1 MNKKRIAFHTL
12 GCKLNFTE
20 TSGLSRELKDEFD
33 IVNFSESADYYVVQS
48 CVVTSTAEK
57 KCRAVIRQ
65 ASKRNPD
72 AAIIVI
78 GCMSQL
84 RSEQLTGMD
93 GVRLVLGNTE
103 KFQLKSII
111 QGNFLDPSGKIRAS
125 NILKDKTFHPSY
137 SGSDRTRTFVK
148 IQDGCDYFCSFCTI
162 PIARGRSRSN
172 SIAETLELIET
183 ALGEHPLELV
193 LTGVNIG
200 DFGKLNDETLYGL
213 LKVIERRDYK
223 VRFRLSSVEPDLL
236 TGKIIEL
243 VANSKR
249 FMPHFHIPLQSGS
262 DKVLKRMNRRYFS
275 DTFVSRVNLIKTLL
289 PYACIAADVI
299 VGFPGET
306 DTEFQETF
314 SLTESLPLSYLHV
327 FPYSERP
334 GTRAQLMGD
343 KVKPET
349 IQQRVSSLI
358 KLSDAKKI
366 DFLKSN
372 IGRVEEVLFEAENNR
387 GVISGFTTNYI
398 RVSAP
403 FEYDYKNSVK
413 KTRLTSFDK
422 EGTFTFEPV

>member
-1 MNKKRIAFHTL
+1 MNKKRITFHSL
-12 GCKLNFTE
+12 GCKLNFAE
-20 TSGLSRELKDEFD
+20 TSGLSRELQDEFD
-33 IVNFSESADYYVVQS
+33 IVDFFEIADYYVVQS
-48 CVVTSTAEK
+48 CAVTSTAEK

-65 ASKRNPD
+65 ANKRNPD
-72 AAIIVI
+72 AAIIVM

-84 RSEQLTGMD
+84 RAEQLTGMD

-111 QGNFLDPSGKIRAS
+111 QGNIFEPSGKIRTS
-125 NILKDKTFHPSY
+125 NIHKDKAFHPSY

-148 IQDGCDYFCSFCTI
+148 IQDGCDYFCTFCTI
-162 PIARGRSRSN
+162 PLARGRSRSN

-183 ALGEHPLELV
+183 VMREQPLEIV

-200 DFGKLNDETLYGL
+200 DFGKLNDESLFGL
-213 LKVIERRDYK
+213 LKEIERREHK
-223 VRFRLSSVEPDLL
+223 VRFRLSSIEPDLL
-236 TGKIIEL
+236 SGKIIEL

-306 DTEFQETF
+306 EAEFQETF
-314 SLTESLPLSYLHV
+314 SLTESLPLSYLHI

-334 GTRAQLMGD
+334 GTRAQILGD

-403 FEYDYKNSVK
+403 FEHDYKNSVK

-422 EGTFTFEPV
+422 EGTFTFQPV

>member
-1 MNKKRIAFHTL
+1 MKKKRIAFHTL
-12 GCKLNFTE
+12 GCKLNFAE
-20 TSGLSRELKDEFD
+20 TSGLSRELKDECNVVD
-33 IVNFSESADYYVVQS
+33 FSETADYYVVQS
-48 CVVTSTAEK
+48 CAVTSTAEK

-65 ASKRNPD
+65 ANKRNPD

-84 RSEQLTGMD
+84 RAEQLTGME

-111 QGNFLDPSGKIRAS
+111 QGNILEPSGKIRTS
-125 NILKDKTFHPSY
+125 NILKDKAFHPSY

-162 PIARGRSRSN
+162 PLARGRSRSN

-183 ALGEHPLELV
+183 AMREQPLEIV

-200 DFGKLNDETLYGL
+200 DFGKLNDESLFGL
-213 LKVIERRDYK
+213 LKEIERREHK
-223 VRFRLSSVEPDLL
+223 VRFRLSSIEPDLL
-236 TGKIIEL
+236 TGQIIEL

-262 DKVLKRMNRRYFS
+262 DMVLKRMNRRYFS
-275 DTFVSRVNLIKTLL
+275 DTFISKVNLIKTVL

-306 DTEFQETF
+306 EAEFQETF
-314 SLTESLPLSYLHV
+314 SLIESLPLSYLHV

-334 GTRAQLMGD
+334 GTRAQLMD
-343 KVKPET
+343 EKVKPEI

-372 IGRVEEVLFEAENNR
+372 IGRLEEVLFEAENTR
-387 GVISGFTTNYI
+387 GAISGFTTNYI

-403 FEYDYKNSVK
+403 FEHDFINIVK
-413 KTRLTSFDK
+413 KTRLTSFGKD
-422 EGTFTFEPV
+422 GTFTFEPI